1 MSDNPNYELYYEN
14 DNGEKILFN
23 PQTIANAVQDESN
36 NNTVQGFIDKPY
48 LNDEENAEEKQYV
61 SAFSF
66 KEWKDDFVNE
76 FTDGF
81 DRILHYNNLI
91 YCGEVDITPTE
102 EEPEIPNFR
111 GIELPVKKGSLYKIV
126 CDNSVFYKDR
136 VYNNGDYIFFNR
148 YIDKQEHDWYESDDI
163 NDIIEIL
170 KGYGNGDLG
179 INSVVIKAFATKAD
193 MEEYTDLDDY
203 VDKTKEF
210 IVIVANDENHRNL
223 ISFYQYCE
231 NIEDLI
237 PEDEIQIVSSEEEM
251 YRIKVFKLTPDFNY
265 TLNEEDYIIV
275 LDEYID
281 DDVNVTVPTYEEV
294 SDFKKYVKIEKE
306 DHNVYYKWNGYEWVY
321 IGDSNSHWMYLFS
334 HEDDVKIKERMN
346 ELEYR
351 LNTLMEYIDSMNE
364 RVRMIE
370 NRNDVNIGV
379 VDTPS
384 EGNRN
389 NTLYIIRR

>member
-1 MSDNPNYELYYEN
+1 
-14 DNGEKILFN
+14 
-23 PQTIANAVQDESN
+23 
-36 NNTVQGFIDKPY
+36 
-48 LNDEENAEEKQYV
+48 
-61 SAFSF
+61 
-66 KEWKDDFVNE
+66 
-76 FTDGF
+76 
-81 DRILHYNNLI
+81 
-91 YCGEVDITPTE
+91 
-102 EEPEIPNFR
+102 
-111 GIELPVKKGSLYKIV
+111 
-126 CDNSVFYKDR
+126 
-136 VYNNGDYIFFNR
+136 
-148 YIDKQEHDWYESDDI
+148 
-163 NDIIEIL
+163 
-170 KGYGNGDLG
+170 
-179 INSVVIKAFATKAD
+179 

-203 VDKTKEF
+203 IDKTKEF

-281 DDVNVTVPTYEEV
+281 DDVNVTVPIYEEV

-334 HEDDVKIKERMN
+334 HEDDVKIKERIN

-370 NRNDVNIGV
+370 NRNDVSIGV